1 MSIVE
6 RSPGRTVGR
15 PPRVTVGRLSR
26 RTRALIVRYAILI
39 GVLAISIG
47 PLVWQLSSSL
57 KGSGEALFGTEAT
70 FLPQDPSFAAYTTVF
85 EQVPMEL
92 YIRNSLIMCL
102 LTVASQVVFP
112 TLAGYMLSRPQWR
125 GRTVFYWL
133 LIVSMMFPFE
143 SIMVSLYMQIRDL
156 GLVNSFIGV
165 WLPGAIAA
173 VNVLIM
179 RATFAAVPDEVEDAA
194 MLDGAGEWRRF
205 ALIYLPAARGSLV
218 VVVINSFIAAWDDFL
233 WPFIVLRSEEL
244 YTLSLGLARLSASSL
259 SFDPRVLMAGS
270 VIAIVPIMVLFIA
283 LQKHFFKGVESGAIK

>member
-6 RSPGRTVGR
+6 RAPRRTVGR
-15 PPRVTVGRLSR
+15 SPR
-26 RTRALIVRYAILI
+26 RTRALILRYAILTGI
-39 GVLAISIG
+39 LAISVG
-47 PLVWQLSSSL
+47 PLLWQLSSSL
-57 KGSGEALFGTEAT
+57 KGPGEALFGTEAT
-70 FLPQDPSFAAYTTVF
+70 LLPHDPSFAAYATVF
-85 EQVPMEL
+85 EQVPMAL

-112 TLAGYMLSRPQWR
+112 TLAGYMLSRRQWR

-156 GLVNSFIGV
+156 GLVNSFVGV

-179 RATFAAVPDEVEDAA
+179 RATFAAVPDEVEEAA

-205 ALIYLPAARGSLV
+205 VRIYLPAARGSLV